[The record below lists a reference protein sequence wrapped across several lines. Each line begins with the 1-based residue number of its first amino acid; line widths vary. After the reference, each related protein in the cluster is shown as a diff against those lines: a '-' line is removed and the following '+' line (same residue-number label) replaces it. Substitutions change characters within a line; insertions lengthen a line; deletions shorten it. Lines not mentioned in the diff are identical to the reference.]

1 MIVSFSFFTNT
12 LHRFSSFWV
21 AFFVF
26 FTIQSTLAQT
36 IKTVGTGGD
45 YTTLKAAFD
54 AINAGSITG
63 AIELQIISNTTE
75 DTEARLNASGSGS
88 ANYTSVDIYPTVAG
102 VVISREAQSATN
114 ELIYLYGASNV
125 TIDGRLNRTGSTIA
139 LTLKFKTTTNTRN
152 VIKLFFNTSNNI
164 IKYCEIAGSGSTSG
178 LISIGHNSGSGYSE
192 NISITN
198 NKFSAAYDTTEDTDW
213 SYSPQK
219 SIVVNYTNGS
229 ICNDLNISDNEFTS
243 LYNKNASTVIDLVN
257 GTNNFTINNN
267 SFYQATSFNSTLTG
281 RTHTIIKTLGLGTI
295 SNNFIGGTAS
305 NCGGT
310 QQSFYSI
317 YPSTVFY
324 GINTSN
330 SNQQPCVIE
339 NNTISNIKY
348 FSNNTTLQWNGIVA
362 NGVGPNIVQN
372 NTIGSTTSTT
382 SIEVLKTNFKGYY
395 LGIGSSVTLQNNS
408 IGGITLSEGDFAGI
422 YLNAPLS
429 TSIVNNV
436 IGSTTVAS
444 SISGTSILN
453 MFGFYMG
460 LNNVS
465 ASNHLISSNTIAN
478 IVNNTSSGEANTYGI
493 YTNGYSQ
500 SVLEIKNN
508 FIHSLFKNTSNTTG
522 SVYGIK
528 IDNGELNCNNNVITL
543 GGNGNYSIYGV
554 WEGAI
559 SLRKNSLFF
568 NTIYLSGTASS
579 GALNS
584 YTLYSDNASNESI
597 FNNNVFVNSRSNS
610 GATAK
615 HYAAYFNYGDGTNLT
630 LDNNLY
636 YAPNGWCNWL
646 L

>member
-1 MIVSFSFFTNT
+1 
-12 LHRFSSFWV
+12 
-21 AFFVF
+21 
-26 FTIQSTLAQT
+26 
-36 IKTVGTGGD
+36 
-45 YTTLKAAFD
+45 
-54 AINAGSITG
+54 
-63 AIELQIISNTTE
+63 
-75 DTEARLNASGSGS
+75 
-88 ANYTSVDIYPTVAG
+88 
-102 VVISREAQSATN
+102 
-114 ELIYLYGASNV
+114 
-125 TIDGRLNRTGSTIA
+125 
-139 LTLKFKTTTNTRN
+139 
-152 VIKLFFNTSNNI
+152 
-164 IKYCEIAGSGSTSG
+164 
-178 LISIGHNSGSGYSE
+178 
-192 NISITN
+192 
-198 NKFSAAYDTTEDTDW
+198 
-213 SYSPQK
+213 
-219 SIVVNYTNGS
+219 
-229 ICNDLNISDNEFTS
+229 
-243 LYNKNASTVIDLVN
+243 
-257 GTNNFTINNN
+257 
-267 SFYQATSFNSTLTG
+267 
-281 RTHTIIKTLGLGTI
+281 
-295 SNNFIGGTAS
+295 
-305 NCGGT
+305 
-310 QQSFYSI
+310 
-317 YPSTVFY
+317 
-324 GINTSN
+324 
-330 SNQQPCVIE
+330 
-339 NNTISNIKY
+339 
-348 FSNNTTLQWNGIVA
+348 
-362 NGVGPNIVQN
+362 
-372 NTIGSTTSTT
+372 
-382 SIEVLKTNFKGYY
+382 
-395 LGIGSSVTLQNNS
+395 
-408 IGGITLSEGDFAGI
+408 
-422 YLNAPLS
+422 
-429 TSIVNNV
+429 
-436 IGSTTVAS
+436 
-444 SISGTSILN
+444 
-453 MFGFYMG
+453 MG